1 MPFTQPRQFLT
12 TTEAAKYLGGRSS
25 HRTVVTLIQKGLL
38 KGKKVSK
45 GWRILPEWL
54 DEYMSQP
61 DEPRKKPNS
70 IDR

>member
-12 TTEAAKYLGGRSS
+12 TTEAAKYLGGRST
-25 HRTVVTLIQKGLL
+25 HRTVVALIQKGQL

-61 DEPRKKPNS
+61 DNVNPHE
-70 IDR
+70 